1 MSLAVLYSR
10 SLSGASAPEV
20 TVEVHLAGGLPIINI
35 VGLPEA
41 EVRESRDRVKAALQ
55 NAGFDF
61 PQRRVT
67 INLAPADVPKES
79 ARFDLPIAIGIL
91 AASGQVPAEEL
102 KHYEFAGELAL
113 TGELRAVRG
122 AFAMVLHA
130 RAEGRTFIL
139 PKQSAMEAGQV
150 PNTSVLGAATLLEVV
165 AHLHGQQ
172 KLSKFDEKK
181 ASFAL
186 QVLPDLSDV
195 KGQTQ
200 AKRALEVAAAGRHSL
215 LMVGPP
221 GTGKSMLAQ
230 RLAGVLPPMTED
242 EAMGAAAINS
252 LVGKFDPATYG
263 QRNFRAPH
271 HTASAVALVGGG
283 SEPKPGEISLA
294 HFGVL
299 FLDELPEWD
308 RRVLEVLR
316 EPLESKKI
324 HISRAARQAEFPAD
338 FQLIAAMN
346 PCPCGYLGHVS
357 SRCRCTPD
365 QVIRYRGKISGPLMD
380 RLDLQIEV
388 PAIPADELMR
398 AADGEPSIAVRA
410 RVASAY
416 ERQIARQTKPN
427 SALGTKEIDKFCVLD
442 DAGLKLMQT
451 AIARLGLSA
460 RAHHRILRVARTIA
474 DLAGAEAISASHVAE
489 SIGYRKSLDKQ
500 P

>member
-10 SLSGASAPEV
+10 SLSGASAPLV

-91 AASGQVPAEEL
+91 AASGQLPAEEL

-122 AFAMVLHA
+122 AFAMMLHA
-130 RAEGRTFIL
+130 RGDGRTFIM
-139 PKQSAMEAGQV
+139 PKQSAQEASQV
-150 PNTSVLGAATLLEVV
+150 PNSNVLGAQTLLDVV

-172 KLSKFDEKK
+172 KLGRYSEKS
-181 ASFAL
+181 ATFAP
-186 QVLPDLSDV
+186 QVFPDLSEV

-230 RLAGVLPPMTED
+230 RMAGILPPMTEE
-242 EAMGAAAINS
+242 EAMSAAAINS

-263 QRNFRAPH
+263 QRVCRSPH
-271 HTASAVALVGGG
+271 HTASAVAVVGGG
-283 SEPKPGEISLA
+283 SDPKPGEISLA
-294 HFGVL
+294 HHGLL

-316 EPLESKKI
+316 EPLESKRI

-388 PAIPADELMR
+388 PTIPAEELMR
-398 AADGEPSIAVRA
+398 AADGEPSSTVRA
-410 RVASAY
+410 RVFEAF
-416 ERQIARQTKPN
+416 ERQTKRQGKTN
-427 SALGTKEIDKFCVLD
+427 SALGTKEIDKYCPLEE
-442 DAGLKLMQT
+442 AGAKLVQT
-451 AIARLGLSA
+451 AISRLGLSA
-460 RAHHRILRVARTIA
+460 RAHHRILRVARTVA
-474 DLAGAEAISASHVAE
+474 DLGASEAITASHVAE
-489 SIGYRKSLDKQ
+489 AIGYRKALDKQ
-500 P
+500 R

>member
-10 SLSGASAPEV
+10 SLSGASAPLV

-91 AASGQVPAEEL
+91 AASGQLPAEEL

-113 TGELRAVRG
+113 TGELRPVRG
-122 AFAMVLHA
+122 AFAMMLHA
-130 RAEGRTFIL
+130 RVEGRTFIMPML
-139 PKQSAMEAGQV
+139 SALEASQV
-150 PNTSVLGAATLLEVV
+150 PSANVLGAGTLLDVV

-172 KLSKFDEKK
+172 KLTRSFEKS
-181 ASFAL
+181 ARIAP

-242 EAMGAAAINS
+242 EAMSSAAINS
-252 LVGKFDPATYG
+252 LVGGFDPACYG
-263 QRNFRAPH
+263 QRPYRAPH

-283 SEPKPGEISLA
+283 SEPRPGEISRA

-299 FLDELPEWD
+299 FLDELAEFD

-316 EPLESKKI
+316 EPLEAKKI
-324 HISRAARQAEFPAD
+324 NISRAARQAEFPAD

-388 PAIPADELMR
+388 PTIPADELMR
-398 AADGEPSIAVRA
+398 TSDGEASSAVRV
-410 RVASAY
+410 RVTQAF
-416 ERQIARQTKPN
+416 ERQIDRQGKPN
-427 SALGTKEIDKFCVLD
+427 SALGTKEIDKHCLLD
-442 DAGLKLMQT
+442 DAGSKLMQT
-451 AIARLGLSA
+451 AISRLGLSA

-474 DLAGAEAISASHVAE
+474 DLGLSESIGSAHVAE
-489 SIGYRKSLDKQ
+489 AIGYRKALDKQ
-500 P
+500 R

>member
-91 AASGQVPAEEL
+91 AASGQVPAGEL

-150 PNTSVLGAATLLEVV
+150 PNTNVLGASTLLEVV

-172 KLSKFDEKK
+172 KLGRFDEKK
-181 ASFAL
+181 APFAP

-230 RLAGVLPPMTED
+230 RLAGILPPMTDD

-263 QRNFRAPH
+263 QRNFRSPH

-299 FLDELPEWD
+299 FLDELPEFD

-316 EPLESKKI
+316 EPLEAKKI

-398 AADGEPSIAVRA
+398 AADGEPSSAVRA

-416 ERQIARQTKPN
+416 ERQIKRQSKPN
-427 SALGTKEIDKFCVLD
+427 SALGTKEIDKHCALD
-442 DAGLKLMQT
+442 EAGLKLMQT

-474 DLAGAEAISASHVAE
+474 DLAGADAISAAHVAE
-489 SIGYRKSLDKQ
+489 SIGYRKALDKQ
-500 P
+500 R

>member
-10 SLSGASAPEV
+10 SLSGVDAPLV
-20 TVEVHLAGGLPIINI
+20 TVEVHLAGGLPNINI

-91 AASGQVPAEEL
+91 AASGQVPGDEL

-113 TGELRAVRG
+113 TGELRPVRG
-122 AFAMVLHA
+122 AFAMALHA
-130 RAEGRTFIL
+130 RVDERTFVMPTL
-139 PKQSAMEAGQV
+139 SANEAAQV
-150 PNTSVLGAATLLEVV
+150 PNASILGAKTLLDVV

-172 KLSKFDEKK
+172 KLGLVSAEINKT
-181 ASFAL
+181 AP
-186 QVLPDLSDV
+186 QVVADLSDV

-215 LMVGPP
+215 IMVGPP
-221 GTGKSMLAQ
+221 GTGKSMIAQ
-230 RLAGVLPPMTED
+230 RLAGILPPMTDD

-252 LVGKFDPATYG
+252 LVGKFDPASYG
-263 QRNFRAPH
+263 VRNFRSPH

-365 QVIRYRGKISGPLMD
+365 QVIRYRSKISGPLMD

-398 AADGEPSIAVRA
+398 AADGEPSSAVRA
-410 RVASAY
+410 RVTAAY
-416 ERQIARQTKPN
+416 DTQITRQGKPN
-427 SALGTKEIDKFCVLD
+427 SALGTKEIDKHCKLD
-442 DAGLKLMQT
+442 DAGAQLLQT
-451 AIARLGLSA
+451 AITRLGLSA

-474 DLAGAEAISASHVAE
+474 DLAGAQTIAVSHVAE
-489 SIGYRKSLDKQ
+489 SIGYRKALDKQ
-500 P
+500 R